1 MSFKCL
7 PTSGSRPYLGCRDR
21 LDQSRH
27 GLHGPANLCGSP
39 DLPFPNI
46 DPIAFA
52 IGPFAVRWYALA
64 YLAGVALGVLYGMSL
79 LKRRSLWKDNS
90 PPFQPGELMDF
101 AFWAVIGIILG
112 GRIGYVLFYNL
123 SYYAADPAEV
133 FALWDGGMSFH
144 GGLIGIMVAIVLF
157 TRSKGG
163 NPLSGL
169 DLVAAVGTIGLFL
182 GRIANFIN
190 GELFGA
196 PTDLPW
202 GVVFPNG
209 GDIPRHPSQLYEAAL
224 EGIVLFLVIRY
235 VTHVAY
241 GLRRPGLVA
250 GIFGVGYSLSRI
262 LVEFVRLPDVQIGY
276 LYGGWL
282 TMGQV
287 LSLPTLLAGIAMI
300 VYAMRRSNGR

>member
-1 MSFKCL
+1 M
-7 PTSGSRPYLGCRDR
+7 
-21 LDQSRH
+21 
-27 GLHGPANLCGSP
+27 
-39 DLPFPNI
+39 PFPNI

-64 YLAGVALGVLYGMSL
+64 YLAGVGLGVLYGMSL
-79 LKRRSLWKDNS
+79 LKRHSLWKDNK
-90 PPFQPGELMDF
+90 PPFAPGDLIDF
-101 AFWAVIGIILG
+101 AFWAVLGIILG
-112 GRIGYVLFYNL
+112 GRIGYVLFYNFQ
-123 SYYAADPAEV
+123 YYMANPMEIP
-133 FALWDGGMSFH
+133 ALWDGGMSFH
-144 GGLIGIMVAIVLF
+144 GGLIGIMVAIIF
-157 TRSKGG
+157 YTRYKGG

-169 DLVAAVGTIGLFL
+169 DLVGAVGTIGLFL

-202 GVVFPNG
+202 GVIFPNG
-209 GDIPRHPSQLYEAAL
+209 GDVPRHPSQLYEAAL

-250 GIFGVGYSLSRI
+250 GIFGIGYSLSRI
-262 LVEFVRLPDVQIGY
+262 LVEFVRLPDAQIGY

-287 LSLPTLLAGIAMI
+287 LSLPTLIAGIALVI
-300 VYAMRRSNGR
+300 YPMRRSNGR